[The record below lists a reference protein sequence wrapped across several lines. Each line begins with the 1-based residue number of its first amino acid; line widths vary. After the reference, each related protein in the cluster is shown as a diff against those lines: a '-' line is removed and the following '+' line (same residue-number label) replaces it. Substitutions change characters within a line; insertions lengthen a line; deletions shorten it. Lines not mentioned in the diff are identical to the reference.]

1 MNQNG
6 KRENDEQGRIHP
18 QKRRLAIGRSRD
30 HPDPC
35 TLGHR
40 SGRSR
45 VGRLLLRLKR
55 LNEEFDPLLKVR
67 PDAEEKAQEI
77 LRADL
82 RDSKAVILAAE
93 GVGVDQGRVVGIVRA
108 GLRERPFY
116 TPETEGVI
124 LEMYLLPLYRRH
136 GMGEFLLRETTAKL
150 KSKGAGIVTAEFPSQ
165 NEIASRFYARY
176 GFRPITALH
185 ARSV

>member
-1 MNQNG
+1 MSKEG
-6 KRENDEQGRIHP
+6 STPKSGGSLSAEVETTPIHVRSATEADVP
-18 QKRRLAIGRSRD
+18 ALAG
-30 HPDPC
+30 
-35 TLGHR
+35 
-40 SGRSR
+40 
-45 VGRLLLRLKR
+45 LLLRLKR

-165 NEIASRFYARY
+165 NEIASRFYAKY